1 MELLDVI
8 GKHKKDFKKWFYDGE
23 QFTSE
28 LEEALV
34 EVFRDQMPYTVMT
47 GETADPTEWLN
58 DKLSSLELRDI
69 FSTGDNS
76 NYLIKGEDDES

>member
-1 MELLDVI
+1 MDLLQVI
-8 GKHKKDFKKWFYDGE
+8 KNHKKDFKKWFYDGE
-23 QFTSE
+23 DFSDK

-34 EVFRDQMPYTVMT
+34 EAFKDQMPYTVKT

-76 NYLIKGEDDES
+76 NYFKKEEDDA

>member
-1 MELLDVI
+1 MELLEVI

-23 QFTSE
+23 QFTTE
-28 LEEALV
+28 LEEALL
-34 EVFRDQMPYTVMT
+34 EAFKDQMPYTVKT

-69 FSTGDNS
+69 FSKGDNS
-76 NYLIKGEDDES
+76 NYLIKEEDDA

>member
-1 MELLDVI
+1 MMSKYKPTIV
-8 GKHKKDFKKWFYDGE
+8 HSFKNRIHNF
-23 QFTSE
+23 
-28 LEEALV
+28 EET
-34 EVFRDQMPYTVMT
+34 FKDQMPYTVMT

-76 NYLIKGEDDES
+76 NYFKKEEDDA